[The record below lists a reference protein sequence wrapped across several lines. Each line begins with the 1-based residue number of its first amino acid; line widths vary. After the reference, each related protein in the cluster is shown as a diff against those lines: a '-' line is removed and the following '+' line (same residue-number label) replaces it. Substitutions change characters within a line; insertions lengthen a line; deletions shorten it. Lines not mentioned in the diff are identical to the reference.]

1 VAQPA
6 KATAAAAT
14 AHLDNVLLIVA
25 SFGGAAAVGCN
36 AWVAVEIAILPAV
49 SSDVI

>member
-14 AHLDNVLLIVA
+14 AHLDNVLIVA